1 MNLIVAV
8 DRNWGIGNKGDLL
21 IRIPNDHK
29 FFRQETM
36 GKVVALGRKTLETFP
51 QGLPLKGRTNIILS
65 ANRDFRV
72 KDATVVHSLEE
83 LLEELKGMNDAAIED
98 AFYRVLS
105 FGTGGLRGVMG
116 AGSNRMNK
124 YTVGKATLGLARY
137 LKSKSSGDISV
148 AIAYD
153 TRNNSQYFAKTAA
166 GVFASQGI
174 KVFIYEMVVPV
185 PVLSFTTHYLN
196 CTAGVMLTAS
206 HNPKEYN
213 GYKAYGS
220 DGCQVT
226 ADMADGIMNEI
237 NSLDIFAD
245 VKKLDFQ
252 EGIDK
257 GLIEYIGEETVD
269 AFIDSVYAENLKV
282 DASNLELVYT
292 PLNGSGLMCVK
303 RILDRIG
310 VKDVTVVPEQENPD
324 GNFPT
329 CPYPNP
335 EIREAL
341 QKGLELCEKVQPDLL
356 LATDPD
362 CDRVG
367 IAVNQKGEYVLMTG
381 NEVGIM
387 LLDFIAR
394 VKKEQGK
401 LPAHPVAVT
410 TIVSTDMVDPIAKEY
425 GVELRR
431 CLTGFKYIGDIIAEL
446 EEKEGSADSYLLGF
460 EESYGYL
467 SGGYVRDKDAVD
479 GSMLICQMAAYYKG
493 KGMTLVE
500 AMNALYEKY
509 GYYKNDLMNFGFE
522 GEDGMKTMNGIMDKL
537 RNDPPAEIAGTK
549 VTGRSDYKTSQSY
562 GDKEG
567 VIDLPKSNVLEY
579 RLEDGCKLI
588 VRPSGTEPKIK
599 IYLSGKG
606 ATRADSEAVIQ
617 KMKDA
622 VPALLGI

>member
-1 MNLIVAV
+1 MTEFERWLQQ
-8 DRNWGIGNKGDLL
+8 DLDDQDL
-21 IRIPNDHK
+21 T
-29 FFRQETM
+29 QE
-36 GKVVALGRKTLETFP
+36 LE
-51 QGLPLKGRTNIILS
+51 S
-65 ANRDFRV
+65 V
-72 KDATVVHSLEE
+72 KDQPDEINDRFYQDLE
-83 LLEELKGMNDAAIED
+83 
-98 AFYRVLS
+98 
-105 FGTGGLRGVMG
+105 FGTGGLRGVIG
-116 AGSNRMNK
+116 AGTNRMNV
-124 YTVGKATLGLARY
+124 YTVRKATQGMANY
-137 LKSKSSGDISV
+137 LLQHSNGQPQSV
-148 AIAYD
+148 AIAHD
-153 TRNNSQYFAKTAA
+153 SRNKGVAFAQQSAA
-166 GVFASQGI
+166 VLAANGI
-174 KVFIYEMVVPV
+174 KAYLYPQLMPT
-185 PVLSFTTHYLN
+185 PALSFAVRHLHCN
-196 CTAGVMLTAS
+196 AGICVTAS
-206 HNPKEYN
+206 HNPAKYN

-237 NSLDIFAD
+237 KSLDIFAG
-245 VKKLDFQ
+245 VKKMDFQ
-252 EGIDK
+252 AGIDQ
-257 GLIEYIGEETVD
+257 GMIEYIGEETVN
-269 AFIDSVYAENLKV
+269 AFIDSVYSESLNV
-282 DASNLELVYT
+282 DAGGLKIVYT
-292 PLNGSGLMCVK
+292 PLNGSGKMCVT
-303 RILDRIG
+303 RILDKIG
-310 VKDVTVVPEQENPD
+310 VKDVTIVPEQSEPD

-367 IAVNQKGEYVLMTG
+367 IAVNQNGEYVLMTG

-394 VKKEQGK
+394 VKKEQGRM
-401 LPAHPVAVT
+401 PAHPVAVT

-425 GVELRR
+425 GIELRR

-446 EEKEGSADSYLLGF
+446 EEKEGNADSYLLGF

-479 GSMLICQMAAYYKG
+479 GSMLICQMAAYYKQ
-493 KGMTLVE
+493 KGMTLAD

-509 GYYKNDLMNFGFE
+509 GFYKNDLCNFGFE
-522 GEDGMKTMNGIMDKL
+522 GEDGMKTMNGIMEKL
-537 RNDPPAEIAGTK
+537 RQAPPTEIAGAK
-549 VTGRSDYKTSQSY
+549 VVGRSDYKESLSY

-567 VIDLPKSNVLEY
+567 TIDLPKSNVLEY
-579 RLEDGCKLI
+579 RMENGCKLI

-606 ATRADSEAVIQ
+606 ETKAGAEEIIQ

-622 VPALLGI
+622 VPGLLGI

>member
-1 MNLIVAV
+1 MQQ
-8 DRNWGIGNKGDLL
+8 DLDD
-21 IRIPNDHK
+21 PD
-29 FFRQETM
+29 
-36 GKVVALGRKTLETFP
+36 
-51 QGLPLKGRTNIILS
+51 LK
-65 ANRDFRV
+65 
-72 KDATVVHSLEE
+72 EE
-83 LLEELKGMNDAAIED
+83 LLAVKDQPEEINDR
-98 AFYRVLS
+98 FYRDLE
-105 FGTGGLRGVMG
+105 FGTGGLRGVIG
-116 AGSNRMNK
+116 AGTNRMNV
-124 YTVGKATLGLARY
+124 YTVRKATQGLANY
-137 LKSKSSGDISV
+137 LLKHAEGKPQSV
-148 AIAYD
+148 AIAHD
-153 TRNNSQYFAKTAA
+153 SRNKGVLFSQQSAA
-166 GVFASQGI
+166 VLAANGI
-174 KVFIYEMVVPV
+174 KAYLYPQLMPT
-185 PVLSFTTHYLN
+185 PSLSYAVRHLK
-196 CTAGVMLTAS
+196 CDAGICVTAS
-206 HNPKEYN
+206 HNPAKYN

-226 ADMADGIMNEI
+226 AEMADGIMAEI
-237 NSLDIFAD
+237 NALDIFAD
-245 VKKLDFQ
+245 VKKMDFQ
-252 EGIDK
+252 EGVDK
-257 GLIEYIGEETVD
+257 GLIEYIGEETVS
-269 AFIDSVYAENLKV
+269 AFLDDVYKESLID
-282 DASNLELVYT
+282 DASNLKLVYT
-292 PLNGSGLMCVK
+292 PLNGSGKMCVT

-310 VKDVTVVPEQENPD
+310 VKDVTVVPEQSEPD

-341 QKGLELCEKVQPDLL
+341 QKGLELCDKLQPDLL

-367 IAVNQKGEYVLMTG
+367 IAVNQGGEFVLMTG
-381 NEVGIM
+381 NEVGIL
-387 LLDFIAR
+387 LLDFIAK

-410 TIVSTDMVDPIAKEY
+410 TIVSTDMVDPIAKDY

-446 EEKEGSADSYLLGF
+446 EEKEGNADSYLLGF

-479 GSMLICQMAAYYKG
+479 GSMLICEMASYYKRQD
-493 KGMTLVE
+493 KTLLDV
-500 AMNALYEKY
+500 MNGLYEKY
-509 GYYKNDLMNFGFE
+509 GYYKNDLCNFGFE
-522 GEDGMKTMNGIMDKL
+522 GEDGMKTMNNIMDTL
-537 RNDPPAEIAGTK
+537 RKNPPAEIAGAK
-549 VTGRSDYKTSQSY
+549 VIGRSDYLESVAY

-579 RLEDGCKLI
+579 RMENGCKLI

-622 VPALLGI
+622 VPGLLGI